1 MTSSSA
7 HAAVGQ
13 DFFLGVDGGGSKTLA
28 IVVDAQGQERGR
40 GQSGSSNYA
49 AVGVQQAVAHLR
61 AAAEEAAQAA
71 GSSLPLK
78 AAWLGLAGV
87 DRPEDVA
94 LLSPLLEPLAEQIH
108 LTNDAELVLSG
119 LERSVGVALI
129 AGTGS
134 IALGRDADGN
144 TTRAGGWGHIL
155 GDEGS
160 GYEIGRLALQAAS
173 RAADG
178 RGQATLLLNLIMN
191 HWSLLKAEDMIGQV
205 YKDEDKAQIARL
217 SSLVFIAA
225 HTGDE
230 AARQIV
236 QHAARELALAALTVD
251 KALRLPDDHMPLALG
266 GGLLVHEA
274 VFRMQ
279 VLRRIRHRRTPGP
292 LVIVD
297 QPALSGAR
305 AAITFSQTDERP
317 TSVAIEQEGIT
328 RHG

>member
-1 MTSSSA
+1 MTSSTA
-7 HAAVGQ
+7 HTALGQ
-13 DFFLGVDGGGSKTLA
+13 AFLGVDGGGSKTLA

-40 GQSGSSNYA
+40 GQAGSSNYA
-49 AVGVQQAVAHLR
+49 AVGVHQAVAHLR

-71 GSSLPLK
+71 GYTLPLK

-87 DRPEDVA
+87 DRPEDVV
-94 LLSPLLEPLAEQIH
+94 LLLPYVQPLAEHIH

-134 IALGRDADGN
+134 IALGRDAEGT

-160 GYEIGRLALQAAS
+160 GYEIGRLALQAAA

-178 RGQATLLLNLIMN
+178 RGQPTLLLNLIMN
-191 HWSLLKAEDMIGQV
+191 HWSLPKAEDMIAQV

-225 HTGDE
+225 HAGDE

-236 QHAARELALAALTVD
+236 QHAAQELALAALTVGR
-251 KALRLPDDHMPLALG
+251 ALNFPDERMPLALG

-279 VLRRIRHRRTPGP
+279 VLRRIRHRLTPRP
-292 LVIVD
+292 VVTVD

-305 AAITFSQTDERP
+305 AAIALAQADERP
-317 TSVAIEQEGIT
+317 NSAAIKQEEVS